1 MMAEV
6 QFVGGSSLKAD
17 STVQDWITFP
27 AAGVVRLTPGKV
39 DIGQGIST
47 ALAQIAADELRV
59 DMARLRVDPAST
71 RYSPDEGVTSGSFS
85 VQQCGDAIR
94 RACATIREAATA
106 YYSSQWGVTQDA
118 IRIQDGRF
126 VEVEGSRSADYW
138 TLPETG
144 VMPAEIDMGAKAFA
158 PDDLSIVGR
167 STARIDLPAKIFGES
182 IYIHDLTLP
191 DMVHGRI
198 VRRPNLAA
206 ALLDVGITQE
216 ELEARYPGVRIV
228 RDGNLLGVLSPREE
242 QAVAAA
248 AKLAAASTWHLPP
261 GLPDEAALDEFLQT
275 APAITHVV
283 TQKGEESRTND
294 ATFSAVFS
302 RPFLAHASIAPSCA
316 LAHWTEDGLEVWS
329 HSQGIY
335 NLRTALHA
343 YIATAHPERAGLAL
357 DVHHAEG
364 AGCYGHNPADD
375 VAFDA
380 VVLARLAEGRP
391 VRVLWSRADEL
402 SCGPLGPAQ
411 VVAVHASLSPDGN
424 IQSWQQHHWANGY
437 TCRPGRHGRDSVS
450 FLGATQLASPFKS
463 PVSIDPPMAVW
474 GGGGDR
480 NSIPQYDVPHLKVE
494 ASRLL
499 AMPIR
504 TSALRALGGHPNVFA
519 IESTIDELALAA
531 GRDPVEFRL
540 AHLPDP
546 RARAVIERAVA
557 DAAWWGGSKAE
568 GEGHGLA
575 YARYKHTGAWCA
587 VALRLMLDDRIRVTD
602 ACAAVDVGMVVN
614 PDGVRNQIE
623 GGLIQS
629 CSWTLKEAIR
639 FSREEVLTR
648 SWEEYPILTF
658 SETPR
663 VSVSVIDRPD
673 EPSVG
678 SGEAATGPAAA
689 AIGNA
694 VRDALGVR
702 VTRMPITFDRI
713 MELLV

>member
-1 MMAEV
+1 MAEI

-17 STVQDWITFP
+17 SLVQDWITFP
-27 AAGVVRLTPGKV
+27 EQGVVRLTPGKV

-59 DMARLRVDPAST
+59 DMARLRVDAAST

-94 RACATIREAATA
+94 RACATIREAAIA
-106 YYSSQWGVTQDA
+106 YFSSQWGVAPHT
-118 IRIQDGRF
+118 IRIADGRF
-126 VEVEGSRSADYW
+126 VEADGDRSADYW
-138 TLPETG
+138 ALPATG
-144 VMPAEIDMGAKAFA
+144 VMPAEIDMVARPLA
-158 PDDLSIVGR
+158 PADLAIVGR
-167 STARIDLPAKIFGES
+167 STARIDLPAKVFGEPV
-182 IYIHDLTLP
+182 YIHDIVLP
-191 DMVHGRI
+191 GMLHGRI

-206 ALLDVGITQE
+206 
-216 ELEARYPGVRIV
+216 ELVEIGLTEDELGQRYPGVRIV

-242 QAVAAA
+242 HAVGAA
-248 AKLAAASTWHLPP
+248 AKLAAATTWRLPP
-261 GLPDEAALDEFLQT
+261 DLPDEAGLDAFLRT

-283 TQKGEESRTND
+283 TQKGEDGQAND
-294 ATFSAVFS
+294 ATFSGVFS

-335 NLRTALHA
+335 NLRTALQA
-343 YIATAHPERAGLAL
+343 YIGTAHPGRVGLAL

-380 VVLARLAEGRP
+380 VMLAQLAEGRP

-411 VVAVHASLSPDGN
+411 VVAVSAWLSSEGNVHA
-424 IQSWQQHHWANGY
+424 WQQQHWANGY

-450 FLGATQLASPFKS
+450 FLGATQLASPFET

-480 NSIPQYDVPHLKVE
+480 NSIPQYDMPHLKVE

-540 AHLPDP
+540 AHLSDP

-587 VALRLMLDDRIRVTD
+587 VALRLMLDETIRVTD

-629 CSWTLKEAIR
+629 CSWTLKEAVH
-639 FSREEVLTR
+639 FSREEIITR
-648 SWEEYPILTF
+648 SWEDYPILTF
-658 SETPR
+658 SETPA
-663 VSVSVIDRPD
+663 VSVSIIDRPE

-678 SGEAATGPAAA
+678 SGEAATGPTAA

-702 VTRMPITFDRI
+702 VMRMPITFDRI